1 MLAGPMD
8 FTPGG
13 FRNAARGQFQIK
25 DVEPMCQGTRAHQLA
40 MYVVYDAPLVML
52 ADYPEAY
59 EGQPGLEFIEKVPTV
74 WDETRVLS
82 GSPGKSIVVARRKG
96 DLWYL
101 GAMTSWEPR
110 DLTVPLDFPASGDY
124 EARIFADGPDAAG
137 EGTSLSVETK
147 KIKAGEDLAIHLAP
161 GGGLAVILTPIRR

>member
-1 MLAGPMD
+1 
-8 FTPGG
+8 
-13 FRNAARGQFQIK
+13 
-25 DVEPMCQGTRAHQLA
+25 

-82 GSPGKSIVVARRKG
+82 GSPGKSIVMARRKG

-101 GAMTSWEPR
+101 GAMTNWDAR
-110 DLTVPLDFPASGDY
+110 DLAIPLEFLSPGTY
-124 EARIFADGPDAAG
+124 EARIFADGPDASN
-137 EGTSLSVETK
+137 EGTSLSIETK
-147 KIKAGEDLAIHLAP
+147 NFKAGDNFAAHLAP
-161 GGGLAVILTPIRR
+161 GGGLAVILTPSRGVASPSR